1 MNDLDIFESL
11 GGLRILNL
19 KSEAVEIES
28 IWKDRRIALV
38 FLRHFG

>member
-1 MNDLDIFESL
+1 MNDLNIFESL
-11 GGLRILNL
+11 SGLHILNM
-19 KSEAVEIES
+19 KKEAIEIES